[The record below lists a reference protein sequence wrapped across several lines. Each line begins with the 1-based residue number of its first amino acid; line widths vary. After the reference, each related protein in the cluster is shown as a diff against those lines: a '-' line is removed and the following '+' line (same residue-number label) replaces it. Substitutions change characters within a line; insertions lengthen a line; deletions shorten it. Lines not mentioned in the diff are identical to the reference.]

1 MVTQSAMI
9 ELECDA
15 VLFDLDGVLVD
26 SSECVVRLWRRWAA
40 EHDLDLD
47 EIMRVVHGRP
57 TIETISLVAPHLP
70 AEEEAAR
77 FDAVEAFDTD
87 GVTGIKGAPQLVR
100 FLPSDAW
107 AVVTS
112 GTRDTAMTRLT
123 HTGLPIPSVLVT
135 ADDVKRGKPDPE
147 AYLLAAA
154 KLGVRPERCLVVED
168 APVGVSAA
176 HSAGMRVVAVAT
188 THSQIELR
196 EAEVTAKQL
205 TDIRVLRND
214 NRPGGRLT
222 VGVLVGP
229 RPAR

>member
-1 MVTQSAMI
+1 MF

-26 SSECVVRLWRRWAA
+26 STACTVRHWRQWAA
-40 EHDLDLD
+40 EHDLDHD
-47 EIMRVVHGRP
+47 EVMRVVHGRP
-57 TIETISLVAPHLP
+57 TVETISLVAPHLP
-70 AEEEAAR
+70 AKEEAAR
-77 FDAVEAFDTD
+77 LDAAEAFDTD
-87 GVTGIKGAPQLVR
+87 GVTGIEGAAQLVR

-135 ADDVKRGKPDPE
+135 ADDVERGKPDPD

-154 KLGVRPERCLVVED
+154 KLGVRPEKCVVVED

-188 THSQIELR
+188 THSQIELQ
-196 EAEVTAKQL
+196 EAEVRAKQL
-205 TDIRVLRND
+205 TDIRVFRND
-214 NRPGGRLT
+214 NRPGGRLI
-222 VGVLVGP
+222 VGILLS
-229 RPAR
+229 